1 LLDVLEG
8 KATLLLSTA
17 LMLEYESTL
26 TRPSVL
32 EMIGLDAADVVAVL
46 DDLAGLCTPVGF
58 DYLWRPIAHD
68 PDDDLVLE
76 TAINGFA
83 NVISTFNV
91 RDLAAGAARFGI
103 AVERP
108 ADVLR
113 RIRG

>member
-1 LLDVLEG
+1 
-8 KATLLLSTA
+8 
-17 LMLEYESTL
+17 MH
-26 TRPSVL
+26 TRRLRLPV
-32 EMIGLDAADVVAVL
+32 AA
-46 DDLAGLCTPVGF
+46 
-58 DYLWRPIAHD
+58 PIAHD

-83 NVISTFNV
+83 NAISTFNV

-103 AVERP
+103 TVERP